1 VSWRSPPL
9 RPARVAARPKLWS
22 FPKANACFRSL
33 PDCPPPLPPVS
44 RPGPGPGTPRGRAPA
59 SRLWSFVGIHRP
71 TPHSA
76 LSPAACFFVDPL
88 LWRVRY
94 PRCWAGLLRLS
105 RVCQLRPINSEAKG
119 VRGSSGYVQAED
131 GVVGDR
137 RVEEVDER
145 DGVEHGHLELAPAER
160 VALLVLCAI
169 VLLCMVA
176 L

>member
-1 VSWRSPPL
+1 MLVARAGTLSL
-9 RPARVAARPKLWS
+9 RP
-22 FPKANACFRSL
+22 
-33 PDCPPPLPPVS
+33 
-44 RPGPGPGTPRGRAPA
+44 
-59 SRLWSFVGIHRP
+59 RLTDTV
-71 TPHSA
+71 
-76 LSPAACFFVDPL
+76 LVL
-88 LWRVRY
+88 VN
-94 PRCWAGLLRLS
+94 GLGLGH
-105 RVCQLRPINSEAKG
+105 VE
-119 VRGSSGYVQAED
+119 AED